1 MEKELEKIPVS
12 IHPRAFAA
20 FGDELVTNDNIV
32 LSELVKNCYDAYAF
46 NVDISLVTSGKNQ
59 YLEISD
65 DGLGMSVETIKNVYA
80 TIATPF
86 KENLPVVSR
95 VINGVKHE
103 RHVSGNKGV
112 GRFSIAKLGKNISL
126 FTKTSEMASC
136 ILVKMDWDS
145 LRYADSMDNCSISL
159 DDNPDENPLEN
170 KESGT
175 VIRIESLRMQWT
187 SEKFLELKDELSR
200 LLNPFKQVDD
210 FSIHLILKENGKL
223 FDEDYRIELNPFI
236 NNPVYSISGSVN
248 GNGEISWL
256 YINNSS
262 EKRRNST
269 GRLAWT
275 FQNYEKILEP
285 KEQLHIYNCG
295 SFTFEIRVWDLD
307 SDSIKNVSES
317 FNIKRSDIRKTISK
331 FKGLSVYRDNILVL
345 PKSDATKDWL
355 GLDAKR
361 ISKIGERIST
371 SQIVGMVNISSA
383 GNPGLRDTTDR
394 ESMADT
400 PEYRQFTLVLSAIMD
415 VLQNERLKDRFEK
428 QKALPLN
435 QLLDNSASKK
445 LVDDI
450 ESALKNNSDSK
461 DILGIVQKY
470 HSENTKKIED
480 LTARLTYY
488 AQTASL
494 GSVAIVLMHE
504 FLTGMTS
511 VKRFLNK
518 VKTYFSTFDK
528 RTLDYY
534 NDADDG
540 HKRLTELVNS
550 FSPLCMKNLHKKN
563 FNTNLFEST
572 MKAVNLIKAKKISK
586 NVEYDINIPENIFVS
601 ISEGELQTVFIN
613 LFDNA
618 CYWIND
624 SGNSDKRVFVS
635 VESKDINK
643 ISIVVCDTGSGIQP
657 ENAEKIFLPGITSKI
672 NGLGMGL
679 VIVTELLSYYKCK
692 IGLRYPSDTT
702 GATFVF
708 DLPISQGDDKE

>member
-1 MEKELEKIPVS
+1 MDKHLESIPVS

-32 LSELVKNCYDAYAF
+32 ITELVKNCYDAFAF
-46 NVDISLVTSGKNQ
+46 NVDITLVMDGKKQ
-59 YLEISD
+59 YLEVSD
-65 DGLGMSVETIKNVYA
+65 DGLGMSVDTVKKVYA

-86 KENLPVVSR
+86 KEESPVVKR
-95 VINGVKHE
+95 EIDGIVHE
-103 RHVSGNKGV
+103 RRVSGNKGV

-126 FTKTSEMASC
+126 YTKTSAMTSC
-136 ILVKMDWDS
+136 ILVKMNWDS
-145 LRYADSMDNCSISL
+145 LRYADSIEKCSIIL
-159 DDNPDENPLEN
+159 DNEPDENPLKNES
-170 KESGT
+170 SGT
-175 VIRIESLRMQWT
+175 VIRIEDLRTYWT

-200 LLNPFKQVDD
+200 LLNPFKETEN

-236 NNPVYSISGSVN
+236 NNPVYSISGEVN
-248 GNGEISWL
+248 RKGEIWWK

-262 EKRRNST
+262 EKKRSSK
-269 GRLAWT
+269 GKLEWT
-275 FQNYEKILEP
+275 LQNYEKILEP
-285 KEQLHIYNCG
+285 KEKLPNYSCG
-295 SFTFEIRVWDLD
+295 CFSFEIRAWDLD
-307 SDSIKNVSES
+307 SDSIKDVSET
-317 FNIKRSDIRKTISK
+317 FQIKRSDIRKTISK

-371 SQIVGMVNISSA
+371 SQIVGMVNISSVE
-383 GNPGLRDTTDR
+383 NPDLKDTTDR

-400 PEYRQFTLVLSAIMD
+400 PEYQQFTLALSAVMGI
-415 VLQNERLKDRFEK
+415 LQGERLKDRFDK
-428 QKALPLN
+428 QKAIPLN
-435 QLLDNSASKK
+435 KLLDNTASQK
-445 LVDDI
+445 LVDDVI
-450 ESALKNNSDSK
+450 IALKNNVSSK
-461 DILGIVQKY
+461 DILGIVQNY
-470 HSENTKKIED
+470 HSENTKRIED

-518 VKTYFSTFDK
+518 VKSYFSTFDK
-528 RTLDYY
+528 RTIEYY
-534 NDADDG
+534 NDADNG

-550 FSPLCMKNLHKKN
+550 FSPLCMKDLHKKD
-563 FNTNLFEST
+563 FKSNLLESSK
-572 MKAVNLIKAKKISK
+572 KAVNLIKAKKISK
-586 NVEYDINIPENIFVS
+586 NIEYVIDIPENIVVA
-601 ISEGELQTVFIN
+601 ISEGELQTILIN
-613 LFDNA
+613 LFDNS
-618 CYWIND
+618 CYWINS
-624 SGNSDKRVFVS
+624 SGNDEKKIFVS
-635 VESKDINK
+635 VEYDTVKK
-643 ISIVVCDTGSGIQP
+643 ISIVVSDTGTGILP

-692 IGLRYPSDTT
+692 IGLRYPSDTI

-708 DLPISQGDDKE
+708 DLPIMQGEK